1 VQELIDVASTFYTDP
16 VATGEQISAILRE
29 TFDVNQPQP
38 LPSTTLQMEVHPLPV
53 PKPVPLFQGPLPY
66 FAGIFLPLVFSTSC
80 ISSKHTFYTAILLSG
95 ELKVLSCSQI
105 SICY

>member
-1 VQELIDVASTFYTDP
+1 MTVDKLIHVVQELIDVASTLYTDP

-53 PKPVPLFQGPLPY
+53 PKPVPLFQDPLPSAD

-95 ELKVLSCSQI
+95 EL
-105 SICY
+105 

>member
-1 VQELIDVASTFYTDP
+1 VDKPIHVVQELIDVASTFYTDP

-53 PKPVPLFQGPLPY
+53 PKPVPLFQDPLPSTD

-80 ISSKHTFYTAILLSG
+80 THFTQSYFCQVNYKFCHAP
-95 ELKVLSCSQI
+95 K
-105 SICY
+105 